1 MKFTERAPTYGAQK
15 LLLASE
21 DGKVCLVVYG
31 YMLGQLRIQVEQY
44 QHDDNVVKFEA
55 GECGPPHILLEL

>member
-1 MKFTERAPTYGAQK
+1 
-15 LLLASE
+15 
-21 DGKVCLVVYG
+21 LVVYG